1 MAVDYDPAL
10 IGRVFEVTDPVNV
23 SAEAIGRYCT
33 AIGETNPL
41 YTDEAAANNGPY
53 GTMVA
58 PPSFAVTFRN
68 GRHFFTHVPRFGAPG
83 FDAGKDVEFV
93 APIRPGDKITLSSHV
108 KEIYEK
114 TGRSGSMVFV
124 VVRSTVRNQNGEVVA
139 HIDHRFMNR
148 P

>member
-10 IGRVFEVTDPVNV
+10 IGRVFEVTDPVSV
-23 SAEAIGRYCT
+23 SAEAIGKYCA

-41 YTDEAAANNGPY
+41 YTEEAAAKQGPY
-53 GTMVA
+53 GAIVA

-68 GRHFFTHVPRFGAPG
+68 GRHFFTHVPRFGSAG

-93 APIRPGDKITLSSHV
+93 APIRAGDQITLSSHV

-124 VVRSTVRNQNGEVVA
+124 VVRSTVRKQTGEVVA